1 MNSHKTW
8 TKVRSKKRTRVFLKN
23 QEQHFWKTIRSG
35 ALAPAPAARAKDS
48 VIPQIPA
55 EVGRYCDILW
65 YIHYIFNVYIIYI
78 YSKYTYIKWYY
89 MMFSI
94 LSYMNII
101 LILWNSSKYSRWYL
115 YPHINKTMQ
124 IGLHLVRPSTKGRE
138 DRWRINAVLTRTICT
153 RCKLHISSRAKPGS
167 NQSKQ

>member
-1 MNSHKTW
+1 MDSMEKMDNIPHWWNNYGWYSWMFIPIWGINIQLWNVEEHVPNVMNISKNMFQSLVLSVQHVPKSTIWFEMNSHKTW

-78 YSKYTYIKWYY
+78 
-89 MMFSI
+89 
-94 LSYMNII
+94 
-101 LILWNSSKYSRWYL
+101 
-115 YPHINKTMQ
+115 
-124 IGLHLVRPSTKGRE
+124 
-138 DRWRINAVLTRTICT
+138 
-153 RCKLHISSRAKPGS
+153 
-167 NQSKQ
+167 